1 MGELDLFIIIL
12 EYLVSS
18 RGAVYNRGPQPAK
31 GSHVS
36 VHATNVLTAISQLCL
51 KDYNLDLMV
60 KDRLVSYVQEMGVSQ
75 GGILALVSFSIK
87 LTLTSGT
94 YVSLHAR
101 VLKI

>member
-1 MGELDLFIIIL
+1 MQPTSLQLYIAA
-12 EYLVSS
+12 VSQ
-18 RGAVYNRGPQPAK
+18 RLY
-31 GSHVS
+31 
-36 VHATNVLTAISQLCL
+36 
-51 KDYNLDLMV
+51 LDLMV